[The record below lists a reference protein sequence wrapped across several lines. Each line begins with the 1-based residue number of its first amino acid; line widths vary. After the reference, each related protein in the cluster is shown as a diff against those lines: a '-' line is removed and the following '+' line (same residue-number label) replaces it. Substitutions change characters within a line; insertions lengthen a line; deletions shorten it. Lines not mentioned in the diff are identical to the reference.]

1 MTDAEI
7 LSAKILL
14 VDDLELNISLLK
26 TVLAEANYTN
36 VHATTDS
43 RRVAQMYRELRP
55 DLVLLDLHMPYFNGF
70 EVMEQLRAIEG
81 GPYIP
86 VLVLT
91 GLPDHA
97 TRVRA
102 LESGARDFLTKPF
115 EPLEAVTRIRNLIEV
130 RLLHNTTVEQNRLL
144 EEKVRERTR
153 ELRETQLEIIRR
165 LGRAAEYR
173 DNVTGMHVVRM
184 SHYCARLG
192 RAVGLSESECEM
204 LLHASP
210 MHDIGK
216 IGIPDRVLLKEGRL
230 SPEEWE
236 IMRTHAEIGAKLLEG
251 SNSPIMHMAADIA
264 RTHHEKWD
272 GTGYPNRLKGE
283 DIPLAGR
290 IVALCDVFDA
300 LTSERPYKKAW
311 KLEDVMD
318 ELDRLSGSHFD
329 PRLVA
334 AFKEIL
340 PDILDIRARHS
351 EPPAAKWMSAATA
364 STTDAAVALQ
374 PPPGAPTLP
383 AP

>member
-1 MTDAEI
+1 
-7 LSAKILL
+7 
-14 VDDLELNISLLK
+14 
-26 TVLAEANYTN
+26 
-36 VHATTDS
+36 
-43 RRVAQMYRELRP
+43 
-55 DLVLLDLHMPYFNGF
+55 
-70 EVMEQLRAIEG
+70 
-81 GPYIP
+81 
-86 VLVLT
+86 
-91 GLPDHA
+91 
-97 TRVRA
+97 
-102 LESGARDFLTKPF
+102 
-115 EPLEAVTRIRNLIEV
+115 
-130 RLLHNTTVEQNRLL
+130 
-144 EEKVRERTR
+144 
-153 ELRETQLEIIRR
+153 
-165 LGRAAEYR
+165 
-173 DNVTGMHVVRM
+173 M

-272 GTGYPNRLKGE
+272 GSGYPNRLKGE

-340 PDILDIRARHS
+340 PDILEIRGRHS
-351 EPPAAKWMSAATA
+351 EPPTAKWMSATTA
-364 STTDAAVALQ
+364 SATDAAVALQ
-374 PPPGAPTLP
+374 PTTGAPTLS

>member
-192 RAVGLSESECEM
+192 RAVGLSASECEM

-329 PRLVA
+329 PRLVV

-340 PDILDIRARHS
+340 PDILEIRARHS
-351 EPPAAKWMSAATA
+351 EPPTAKWMSAATA
-364 STTDAAVALQ
+364 STTDAALALQ
-374 PPPGAPTLP
+374 PPPGAPPLS